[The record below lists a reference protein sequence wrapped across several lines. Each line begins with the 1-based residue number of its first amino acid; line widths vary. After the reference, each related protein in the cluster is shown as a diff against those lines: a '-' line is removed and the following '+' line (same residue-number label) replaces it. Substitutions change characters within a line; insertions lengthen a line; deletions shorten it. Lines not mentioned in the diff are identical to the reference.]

1 MTTETPAPGLT
12 EGSKIEQTLKIY
24 VMWDDVNHR
33 WAIDPVTVD
42 GHALDTNDSASND
55 LDAEHWTAADTAE
68 MDAANAAPVP
78 NADQLVLLLLEA
90 LPAESTIKSAVAEVL
105 DGARCWAEELT
116 TYIAKGSAE
125 YGDEESANNQR
136 DTAAAIHAAMGL
148 LRG

>member
-1 MTTETPAPGLT
+1 MTTEATRTGPS
-12 EGSKIEQTLKIY
+12 EDSKIEQTLMVY
-24 VMWDDVNHR
+24 LAWDGVNRR

-42 GHALDTNDSASND
+42 GHALDGKGSATDD
-55 LDAEHWTAADTAE
+55 LFDEHRTAADRAE
-68 MDAANAAPVP
+68 MDAANDAYLP

-90 LPAESTIKSAVAEVL
+90 LPEESTVKSALAEVL

-136 DTAAAIHAAMGL
+136 DTATAIHAATEL